1 MSVLRLFPPLA
12 VLLIG
17 VTMHWSPCTF
27 ADEPI
32 DVGSRLELFT
42 DGFLIESLT
51 GEARQQLHRPT
62 LQEVS
67 LTTDLPWE
75 GSGVNYVTV
84 FKDGDVYRM
93 YYRGVDVIYKDGGY
107 DSPNREVYCYAESDD
122 GIHWSK
128 PNLELFEFDGSK
140 DNNIVWDGLGRHN
153 FTPFKDPNPDAAEDA
168 KYKAIGYGESDKGK
182 GLYALKSSDAIHWSL
197 ISESP
202 VITLGA
208 FDSQNL
214 AFWDSI
220 RGEYCEYHRDF
231 KDGRDI
237 RTCTSKDF
245 VTWTEPEFLDYTPS
259 RVSELYTNGI
269 IPYYRAPHI
278 FLGFPTRYIDR
289 GWTPAAKELPR
300 AEYRKLRA
308 SGSPR
313 EGTAITDG
321 MFMSSRDA
329 RTFRVWPESFIRPGL
344 RQTDSWFYGDNYQNW
359 GLVETASAIDDAPR
373 EISIYVTESTLQDRT
388 AYIRRQTIR
397 IDGFVSVT
405 APLSGG
411 ELITKPIKFT
421 GNKLLLNYSTSAA
434 GSIRIEVQNE
444 AGEPLE
450 GFALADSPELYGDS
464 LSQAMLWKEGSDLG
478 TLAGKPVRLRIELK
492 DADLYSM
499 QFAE

>member
-1 MSVLRLFPPLA
+1 
-12 VLLIG
+12 
-17 VTMHWSPCTF
+17 
-27 ADEPI
+27 
-32 DVGSRLELFT
+32 
-42 DGFLIESLT
+42 
-51 GEARQQLHRPT
+51 
-62 LQEVS
+62 
-67 LTTDLPWE
+67 
-75 GSGVNYVTV
+75 
-84 FKDGDVYRM
+84 
-93 YYRGVDVIYKDGGY
+93 
-107 DSPNREVYCYAESDD
+107 
-122 GIHWSK
+122 
-128 PNLELFEFDGSK
+128 
-140 DNNIVWDGLGRHN
+140 
-153 FTPFKDPNPDAAEDA
+153 
-168 KYKAIGYGESDKGK
+168 
-182 GLYALKSSDAIHWSL
+182 
-197 ISESP
+197 
-202 VITLGA
+202 
-208 FDSQNL
+208 
-214 AFWDSI
+214 
-220 RGEYCEYHRDF
+220 F

-359 GLVETASAIDDAPR
+359 GLVETASAIDDAPP

-388 AYIRRQTIR
+388 AYIRRQTMR
-397 IDGFVSVT
+397 VDGFVSVT

-411 ELITKPIKFT
+411 ELITKLIKFT